1 MNSQMV
7 KSLSLNIPYLRHLD
21 TDLST
26 ILKAAEPFEWDRVN
40 FVLEAS
46 WTLEYFFLNW
56 LSLDVLVIF

>member
-1 MNSQMV
+1 MTQFCLLQVIYFPRKILMNSQMV

-46 WTLEYFFLNW
+46 
-56 LSLDVLVIF
+56 